1 MAPSIALNGP
11 FIPQGLDLAAPSPLG
26 GANLLQIVNPM
37 RLAFALLACPLA
49 AAAADP
55 VATLTL
61 LEGQAAMVRG
71 VTRYAL
77 AEGVGLQPGD
87 IVEVGDK
94 GLAQVEFAERA
105 ALALGPG
112 TRMLALS
119 IAQGKPAGG
128 DFYALRGALKLS
140 GVKRG
145 AHFRIATPL
154 FALQPAEGTAVLVV
168 GGGEGSVFVESGDAR
183 LTAAP
188 ASLRLKGGDFFTRK
202 AGQKGAVAPRPSPA
216 FIGELPRLFLD
227 PLPSRMAR
235 YKERQVQPRQLE
247 VVSYA
252 EVEAWLK
259 APPEVRRPLA
269 QRFAPRASDP
279 AFRSALISNLR
290 FHPEWDPILYPEK
303 LSPKEP
309 KGDAASAA
317 RGDPVSPKP
326 AGNQ

>member
-1 MAPSIALNGP
+1 MQVVKPIH
-11 FIPQGLDLAAPSPLG
+11 
-26 GANLLQIVNPM
+26 
-37 RLAFALLACPLA
+37 LAFALLACPLA
-49 AAAADP
+49 AVAADP
-55 VATLTL
+55 VATITL
-61 LEGQAAMVRG
+61 LEGQVAMVRG

-77 AEGVGLQPGD
+77 AEGVGLQSGD
-87 IVEVGDK
+87 IIEVGDK
-94 GLAQVEFAERA
+94 GLAQIEFAEGA

-112 TRMLALS
+112 TRMLAVS
-119 IAQGKPAGG
+119 ITQGKPAGG

-140 GVKRG
+140 GVKKG
-145 AHFRIATPL
+145 THFRIATPL
-154 FALQPAEGTAVLVV
+154 FALQPVEGAAVLVV

-227 PLPSRMAR
+227 PLPSRLAR

-247 VVSYA
+247 AASYT

-259 APPEVRRPLA
+259 APPEVRRPLVE
-269 QRFAPRASDP
+269 RFAPRASDP
-279 AFRSALISNLR
+279 AFRSALVSNLR

-303 LSPKEP
+303 RSPKEA
-309 KGDAASAA
+309 DAASATRSGPA
-317 RGDPVSPKP
+317 PSKP
-326 AGNQ
+326 ADKP